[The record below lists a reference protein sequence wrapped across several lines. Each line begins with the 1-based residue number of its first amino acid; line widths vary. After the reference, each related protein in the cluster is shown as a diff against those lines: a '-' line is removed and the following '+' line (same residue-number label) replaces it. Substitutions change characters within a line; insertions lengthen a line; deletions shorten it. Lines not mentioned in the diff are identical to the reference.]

1 MSRATDTTR
10 RVTRTG
16 GAGASP
22 TSTRRRTASVVRGRD
37 SRGRRQD
44 SSPVTSTDTH
54 LLLFYA
60 MCPVVYDRQNEWYSL
75 SKSITLPLPRTVKFQ
90 VVVGRIGV
98 SVTETLNLGY
108 VSRKIISQSLLPV
121 KDLREQKVSF
131 VGVELKEIILV
142 SLRVFSD
149 NREGLGDQLDRRQ

>member
-1 MSRATDTTR
+1 
-10 RVTRTG
+10 
-16 GAGASP
+16 
-22 TSTRRRTASVVRGRD
+22 
-37 SRGRRQD
+37 
-44 SSPVTSTDTH
+44 
-54 LLLFYA
+54 